1 MRGRGRI
8 LLLLL
13 TGLAACGPRAEPPA
27 PVTIHADHDALR
39 TPPQQSSPPVQRD
52 SAAAPTGSQR
62 NSEAQAGGT
71 EPAVVPLNEPVR
83 AGNGQITVQN
93 GDTLYA
99 ISRRTGVPVRDLI
112 DANHLD
118 PPFTLT
124 TGQQL
129 TVPQQRR
136 HVVKAGDT
144 LYSIANQYGVDV
156 STLASANAL
165 QPPYTVRVGDSLLLP
180 AAPEQAAAVPPPP
193 EKPVQGGLSAPPTG
207 PPPPPP
213 EKPQTPGAA
222 TNTSQE
228 GSAASPRGK
237 PAGPLPAPPPRG
249 GNFLWPVKGKV
260 IERYGAGPNGTHN
273 DGINIAAPKDAPVRA
288 ADAGVVAY
296 AGNELKGYGNLLLIK
311 HAGGWMTAYA
321 HNDVLLV
328 KRGETVKRGQEIAK
342 VGSTGVNGPPQL
354 HFEIRRG
361 TKALDPDQYL
371 SATQASAK

>member
-8 LLLLL
+8 PLLLLM
-13 TGLAACGPRAEPPA
+13 GLAACGPRAEPPA

-39 TPPQQSSPPVQRD
+39 TPPQESSSVHRD
-52 SAAAPTGSQR
+52 SAATPTGTQR
-62 NSEAQAGGT
+62 NSEARAGGSVAAAV
-71 EPAVVPLNEPVR
+71 PANEPVR
-83 AGNGQITVQN
+83 AGNGRITVQN

-112 DANHLD
+112 DANNLD

-136 HVVKAGDT
+136 HVVKAGET
-144 LYSIANQYGVDV
+144 LYSIANQYGVDM

-180 AAPEQAAAVPPPP
+180 AAPEQVA
-193 EKPVQGGLSAPPTG
+193 VQGGLSAPPTG
-207 PPPPPP
+207 PPPPP
-213 EKPQTPGAA
+213 EKPLAPGAPA
-222 TNTSQE
+222 NASQE
-228 GSAASPRGK
+228 GSSDSPRAK

-260 IERYGAGPNGTHN
+260 IERYGEGPNGTHN
-273 DGINIAAPKDAPVRA
+273 DGINIAAPKDAPVHA

-342 VGSTGVNGPPQL
+342 VGSTGVNGPPEL

-371 SATQASAK
+371 SATQASAR

>member
-1 MRGRGRI
+1 
-8 LLLLL
+8 
-13 TGLAACGPRAEPPA
+13 PA
-27 PVTIHADHDALR
+27 PVTIHAGHDALR
-39 TPPQQSSPPVQRD
+39 TPPQESSPVHGD
-52 SAAAPTGSQR
+52 SAAAPVHG
-62 NSEAQAGGT
+62 NSAAAPPGRGA
-71 EPAVVPLNEPVR
+71 EPAVVALNEPAR

-112 DANHLD
+112 DANNLD

-180 AAPEQAAAVPPPP
+180 AAPEQVA
-193 EKPVQGGLSAPPTG
+193 VQGGLSAPPTG

-213 EKPQTPGAA
+213 GKPQPPGA
-222 TNTSQE
+222 TTSAP
-228 GSAASPRGK
+228 SK
-237 PAGPLPAPPPRG
+237 PEGPLPAPPPRG

-260 IERYGAGPNGTHN
+260 IERYGAGPNGT
-273 DGINIAAPKDAPVRA
+273 
-288 ADAGVVAY
+288 
-296 AGNELKGYGNLLLIK
+296 
-311 HAGGWMTAYA
+311 
-321 HNDVLLV
+321 
-328 KRGETVKRGQEIAK
+328 
-342 VGSTGVNGPPQL
+342 
-354 HFEIRRG
+354 
-361 TKALDPDQYL
+361 
-371 SATQASAK
+371 

>member
-1 MRGRGRI
+1 MRGRRGI
-8 LLLLL
+8 PLLLLM
-13 TGLAACGPRAEPPA
+13 GLVACGPRAEPPA
-27 PVTIHADHDALR
+27 PVTIHAEHDALR
-39 TPPQQSSPPVQRD
+39 TPPQESPPPVQRE
-52 SAAAPTGSQR
+52 SAAAPAGVQR
-62 NSEAQAGGT
+62 NSEARPGGAQ
-71 EPAVVPLNEPVR
+71 PAVAPLNEPANV
-83 AGNGQITVQN
+83 GNGQITVQN

-112 DANHLD
+112 DANNLD

-136 HVVKAGDT
+136 HIVKAGDT

-180 AAPEQAAAVPPPP
+180 AAPEQVAAVPPPP
-193 EKPVQGGLSAPPTG
+193 EKPAQGGSSARPTG
-207 PPPPPP
+207 
-213 EKPQTPGAA
+213 AA
-222 TNTSQE
+222 ANASQE
-228 GSAASPRGK
+228 SSAASPRAK
-237 PAGPLPAPPPRG
+237 PEGPLPAPPPRG

-260 IERYGAGPNGTHN
+260 IERYGAGPSGTHN

-342 VGSTGVNGPPQL
+342 VGTTGVNGPPQL

-371 SATQASAK
+371 SAIQARAQ

>member
-1 MRGRGRI
+1 MRGRRGI

-27 PVTIHADHDALR
+27 PVTIHAEHDALR
-39 TPPQQSSPPVQRD
+39 TPPQESSPPVQRE
-52 SAAAPTGSQR
+52 SATAPAGAQR
-62 NSEAQAGGT
+62 SSEARPGGAQ
-71 EPAVVPLNEPVR
+71 PAVAPLNEPAR

-112 DANHLD
+112 DANNLD

-136 HVVKAGDT
+136 HIVKAGDT
-144 LYSIANQYGVDV
+144 LFSIANQYGVDM

-165 QPPYTVRVGDSLLLP
+165 HPPYTVRVGDSLLLP
-180 AAPEQAAAVPPPP
+180 AAPEQVA
-193 EKPVQGGLSAPPTG
+193 VQGGLSAPPTG

-213 EKPQTPGAA
+213 EKPQPPGATA
-222 TNTSQE
+222 
-228 GSAASPRGK
+228 SAPSK
-237 PAGPLPAPPPRG
+237 PEGPLPAPPPRG

-296 AGNELKGYGNLLLIK
+296 AGNELKGYGNLLLVK

-342 VGSTGVNGPPQL
+342 VGTTGVNGPPQL

-371 SATQASAK
+371 SATQASAQ

>member
-1 MRGRGRI
+1 M
-8 LLLLL
+8 L
-13 TGLAACGPRAEPPA
+13 TGLAACGPRTEPPA

-39 TPPQQSSPPVQRD
+39 TPPQESSPPVQRD
-52 SAAAPTGSQR
+52 SAATPTGTQK
-62 NSEAQAGGT
+62 NSEARAGNNA
-71 EPAVVPLNEPVR
+71 PVVAPLNEPARV
-83 AGNGQITVQN
+83 GNGQITAQN

-112 DANHLD
+112 DANNLD

-180 AAPEQAAAVPPPP
+180 AAPEQVAAVPPPP
-193 EKPVQGGLSAPPTG
+193 EKPQPPGTTS
-207 PPPPPP
+207 PPP
-213 EKPQTPGAA
+213 EKSSTAT
-222 TNTSQE
+222 TNTP
-228 GSAASPRGK
+228 AK
-237 PAGPLPAPPPRG
+237 PEGPLPAPPPRG

-273 DGINIAAPKDAPVRA
+273 DGINIAAPKDAPVRS

-371 SATQASAK
+371 SATQARAIEK

>member
-1 MRGRGRI
+1 MVRRGGI

-13 TGLAACGPRAEPPA
+13 TGLAACGPRTEPPA
-27 PVTIHADHDALR
+27 PVTIHADNGTLR
-39 TPPQQSSPPVQRD
+39 TQPPESPPPVLRDTADPPPGAVQSN
-52 SAAAPTGSQR
+52 SAVTPP
-62 NSEAQAGGT
+62 EARSRGT
-71 EPAVVPLNEPVR
+71 EPTVVAAGER
-83 AGNGQITVQN
+83 AREAGGQITIQN

-99 ISRRTGVPVRDLI
+99 VSRRTGVPVRDLI

-124 TGQQL
+124 TGQTL

-136 HVVKAGDT
+136 QVVRAGDT
-144 LYSIANQYGVDV
+144 LYSIANQYGVDM
-156 STLASANAL
+156 STLASANNL
-165 QPPYTVRVGDSLLLP
+165 QPPYTLRVGDSLLLP
-180 AAPEQAAAVPPPP
+180 AAPEQVAA
-193 EKPVQGGLSAPPTG
+193 QGGLSPPTTG
-207 PPPPPP
+207 A
-213 EKPQTPGAA
+213 PGAA
-222 TNTSQE
+222 A
-228 GSAASPRGK
+228 SAPAK
-237 PAGPLPAPPPRG
+237 PKGPLPAPPPRG
-249 GNFLWPVKGKV
+249 GRFLWPVSVKGKV
-260 IERYGAGPNGTHN
+260 VERFGAGSNGTHN
-273 DGINIAAPKDAPVRA
+273 DGINIAAPKGTPVRA

-321 HNDVLLV
+321 HNDALLV

-371 SATQASAK
+371 STTQAKS

>member
-1 MRGRGRI
+1 MRGRRGI

-27 PVTIHADHDALR
+27 PVTIHAEHDALR
-39 TPPQQSSPPVQRD
+39 TPPQESPPPVQRE
-52 SAAAPTGSQR
+52 SAAAPAGAQR
-62 NSEAQAGGT
+62 NSEARSGGAQ
-71 EPAVVPLNEPVR
+71 PAVAPLNEPAR

-112 DANHLD
+112 DANNLD
-118 PPFTLT
+118 PPFALT

-136 HVVKAGDT
+136 HIVKAGET
-144 LYSIANQYGVDV
+144 LFSIANQYGVDM

-180 AAPEQAAAVPPPP
+180 AAPEQVA
-193 EKPVQGGLSAPPTG
+193 VQGGLSAPPTG
-207 PPPPPP
+207 PPPPP
-213 EKPQTPGAA
+213 EKPQAPGAIA
-222 TNTSQE
+222 TAPS
-228 GSAASPRGK
+228 K
-237 PAGPLPAPPPRG
+237 PEGPLPAPPPRG

-260 IERYGAGPNGTHN
+260 IERYGAGPSGTHN

-311 HAGGWMTAYA
+311 HSGGWMTAYA

-371 SATQASAK
+371 SATQASAQ

>member
-1 MRGRGRI
+1 
-8 LLLLL
+8 LLM
-13 TGLAACGPRAEPPA
+13 GPAACGPRVEPPA
-27 PVTIHADHDALR
+27 PVTIHASHDALR
-39 TPPQQSSPPVQRD
+39 TPPQESSSVQRD
-52 SAAAPTGSQR
+52 SATAPTRSQR
-62 NSEAQAGGT
+62 NSEARASGA
-71 EPAVVPLNEPVR
+71 EPAVAPLNEP
-83 AGNGQITVQN
+83 AHAENGQITVQN

-124 TGQQL
+124 AGQRL

-136 HVVKAGDT
+136 YVVKAGDT
-144 LYSIANQYGVDV
+144 LYSIANQNGVDR

-180 AAPEQAAAVPPPP
+180 AAPQQAA
-193 EKPVQGGLSAPPTG
+193 VQGSLSAPPTG

-213 EKPQTPGAA
+213 EKPQAPGATA
-222 TNTSQE
+222 SASQE
-228 GSAASPRGK
+228 NSAASPQAKPGGK
-237 PAGPLPAPPPRG
+237 LPAPPPRG

-328 KRGETVKRGQEIAK
+328 NRGETVKRGQEIAK